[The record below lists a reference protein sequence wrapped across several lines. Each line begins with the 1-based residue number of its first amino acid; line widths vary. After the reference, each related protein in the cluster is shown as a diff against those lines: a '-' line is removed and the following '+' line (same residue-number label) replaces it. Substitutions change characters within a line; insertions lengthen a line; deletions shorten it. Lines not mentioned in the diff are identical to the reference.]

1 MSANMTLPQTPQA
14 SPPGQAAQPAPA
26 AAPMPWDQLDEQL
39 RQLVAQEDTATAAI
53 TAAASAYNA
62 IKDAPIRDPN
72 AFPPPPGQPDPQA
85 GAVSA
90 EAKTQALNAYVA
102 ATTKLTE
109 LKQQEAQVAGDIATA
124 KQKYQDQQD
133 KLNPTPETKAKIV
146 ADTAAANAQSAYY
159 GAQANEANA
168 RAAYLTSPEGKEKDA
183 AAAALDRARADTEKA
198 QQAYYGSEQIYLG
211 AQTNEATA
219 NAALTGAKATA
230 YPSESAAAVASNTA
244 QAAASTAEAAKYT
257 EELRQKRLGDLGAY
271 IDSLATAQKAGLID
285 QPTADKLIAAKEQA
299 DLTGG
304 TQFEHQKQAEDS
316 IRLLANDALQSG
328 NAVRPDQQYM
338 VGGGPGGD
346 IAAALGGLGIQFTP
360 TRLQPASMPAYAASL
375 GITTPASVAAA
386 TGVPAYAAGLIGPPA
401 GLTDLSH
408 LTPDQAHAALTGAA
422 APQPAAGPNAGSG
435 VFDAGSSASSLA
447 PGNVPPGL
455 PPGATAGGVN
465 NGLLLTA
472 PITGAPN
479 YARLPGT

>member
-1 MSANMTLPQTPQA
+1 
-14 SPPGQAAQPAPA
+14 
-26 AAPMPWDQLDEQL
+26 MPWDQLDEQL

-211 AQTNEATA
+211 AQTATR
-219 NAALTGAKATA
+219 
-230 YPSESAAAVASNTA
+230 PP
-244 QAAASTAEAAKYT
+244 
-257 EELRQKRLGDLGAY
+257 
-271 IDSLATAQKAGLID
+271 
-285 QPTADKLIAAKEQA
+285 PT
-299 DLTGG
+299 
-304 TQFEHQKQAEDS
+304 
-316 IRLLANDALQSG
+316 
-328 NAVRPDQQYM
+328 
-338 VGGGPGGD
+338 
-346 IAAALGGLGIQFTP
+346 
-360 TRLQPASMPAYAASL
+360 
-375 GITTPASVAAA
+375 
-386 TGVPAYAAGLIGPPA
+386 PP
-401 GLTDLSH
+401 
-408 LTPDQAHAALTGAA
+408 
-422 APQPAAGPNAGSG
+422 
-435 VFDAGSSASSLA
+435 
-447 PGNVPPGL
+447 
-455 PPGATAGGVN
+455 
-465 NGLLLTA
+465 
-472 PITGAPN
+472 
-479 YARLPGT
+479 